1 MKKYLL
7 IACGIL
13 FVLSSCSKV
22 PITGRKQLNLL
33 PESQMMTMSLAAYTE
48 FLDTSNVVNSGSD
61 KQLVATTGQRISN
74 SVTAYLRKKKKLK
87 RVKDFQWEFNL
98 VDSPDANAWAMPGGK
113 VVFYTGILPI
123 TQDQNGLAVV
133 MGHEVAHAIAR
144 HGNERMSQGLA
155 LNLGGLG
162 LAVAL
167 SQKPA
172 ATQNLFLQ
180 AYGIGTSLGMLKY
193 SRKHEGE
200 ADKMGLVFMAMAG
213 YDPRQ
218 APEFWK
224 RMQTLSNGQAP
235 PEFMSTHPSHETRIK
250 ELNEFMPEAM
260 KFYDPANAAPNLK
273 TKNDSKRKD
282 NKKTKPGGSGSDK
295 SKNTSGDPKR
305 KN

>member
-1 MKKYLL
+1 MKNFLFIAAGVLFLL
-7 IACGIL
+7 A
-13 FVLSSCSKV
+13 SCSKI

-33 PESQMMTMSLAAYTE
+33 PESQMMSMSLAAYNE
-48 FLDTSNVVNSGSD
+48 FLDTSNVVKGGND
-61 KQLVATTGQRISN
+61 KILVQETGMRIS
-74 SVTAYLRKKKKLK
+74 SAVTSYLRKKKQMK

-98 VDSPDANAWAMPGGK
+98 VDSDQANAWAMPGGK

-123 TQDQNGLAVV
+123 TKDQNGLAVV

-155 LNLGGLG
+155 LQLGGAG

-167 SQKPA
+167 STQQA

-180 AYGIGTSLGMLKY
+180 AYGLGTNLGMLKY

-213 YDPRQ
+213 YDPRE
-218 APEFWK
+218 APDFWG
-224 RMQTLSNGQAP
+224 RMKAMSGGQAP

-250 ELNEFMPEAM
+250 ELNEFMPEAL
-260 KFYDPANAAPNLK
+260 KFYDPTKAAPSSSLGTPNSNGSSGSK
-273 TKNDSKRKD
+273 TS
-282 NKKTKPGGSGSDK
+282 KPGGTGK
-295 SKNTSGDPKR
+295 TKKKSGDPRR

>member
-1 MKKYLL
+1 
-7 IACGIL
+7 
-13 FVLSSCSKV
+13 
-22 PITGRKQLNLL
+22 
-33 PESQMMTMSLAAYTE
+33 MTMSLAAYTE
-48 FLDTSNVVNSGSD
+48 FLDTSKVVNSGGD

-74 SVTAYLRKKKKLK
+74 AVTSYLRKKKQLK
-87 RVKDFQWEFNL
+87 RVKGFQWEFNL

-172 ATQNLFLQ
+172 ATQGLFLQ
-180 AYGIGTSLGMLKY
+180 AYGVGTSLGMLKY
-193 SRKHEGE
+193 SRKHESE

-213 YDPRQ
+213 YDPNQ

-224 RMQTLSNGQAP
+224 RMSAMSEGQAP
-235 PEFMSTHPSHETRIK
+235 PEFISTHPSHETRIR

-260 KFYDPANAAPNLK
+260 KFYDSSNAAPNLK

-282 NKKTKPGGSGSDK
+282 SKQTKPGGTGNDK